1 MNKYLA
7 EIMEIKAQEY
17 RRKGL
22 ASRLVNYT
30 AHEVIKKG
38 KIPVYPTWYSNI
50 SSRLTAI
57 KAGFIP
63 GFVEIENE

>member
-1 MNKYLA
+1 V
-7 EIMEIKAQEY
+7 Y

-22 ASRLVNYT
+22 ASRVVNYT
-30 AHEVIKKG
+30 AHEVLKKG

-57 KAGFIP
+57 KAGFVP
-63 GFVEIENE
+63 GFVEIRNE